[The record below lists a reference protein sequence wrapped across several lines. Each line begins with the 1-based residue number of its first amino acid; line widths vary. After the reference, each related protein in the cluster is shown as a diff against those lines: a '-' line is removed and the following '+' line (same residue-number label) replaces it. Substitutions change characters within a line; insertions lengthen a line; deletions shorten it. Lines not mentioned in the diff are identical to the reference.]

1 MRHGGRPNRRLLR
14 DVRHGR
20 ERPPLA
26 REFRTNAPDLGQPQP
41 RLPAVERDGR
51 AFVRASAGTR
61 ALFREPGVLARGAP
75 QGHSGHQQHEPAKCS
90 TREAPFPFATE
101 PLSLCSNPKSGMRAP
116 VPTAQQARQFCE
128 AASAMSDSKRLA
140 AARKLH
146 RRFVTDDADDMINL
160 PFQIQQKITTE
171 ITAAQSGG
179 AAIRSAVF
187 EEAEQEIF
195 RLMERDTYARF
206 RSDPAALG
214 ELIESFFTEIHG
226 SKPDKPELVVE
237 YDEYKAW
244 VLKHPQALAF
254 FSSLP
259 VALRKL
265 VRTEGGGR
273 RASNASAVTVDPAEV
288 SC

>member
-1 MRHGGRPNRRLLR
+1 
-14 DVRHGR
+14 
-20 ERPPLA
+20 
-26 REFRTNAPDLGQPQP
+26 
-41 RLPAVERDGR
+41 
-51 AFVRASAGTR
+51 
-61 ALFREPGVLARGAP
+61 
-75 QGHSGHQQHEPAKCS
+75 
-90 TREAPFPFATE
+90 
-101 PLSLCSNPKSGMRAP
+101 
-116 VPTAQQARQFCE
+116 
-128 AASAMSDSKRLA
+128 MSDSKRLA